1 MLKEGEEYVL
11 NVGVEYVLKVGS
23 IADEVGAGASD
34 V

>member
-11 NVGVEYVLKVGS
+11 NVGVKYVLKVGS
-23 IADEVGAGASD
+23 AADEGEVAASD

>member
-11 NVGVEYVLKVGS
+11 NVGVKYVLKVGS
-23 IADEVGAGASD
+23 IADEVGVGASN